1 MSDLQATPTTNCA
14 SIILLLFK
22 HAASQWIGTW
32 EDAGKICSPDLW
44 DVAKPTCTTSI
55 CYSWCNFHLLPCNL
69 EHSKPIIIWKKTI
82 TSRAWCKA
90 VKLNSAPHQF
100 TSASAEGLESLNFP
114 SSNKT
119 MNLIHVHM
127 YWQYWYIYIR
137 FNFHILGILRPSF
150 QAIAPCLCWKKSLGN
165 VWVVQPRCFKQW
177 RWLVVLLGLCPSN
190 SDRAWDIDVSK
201 YSGTP
206 KWMVYNV
213 KPYQNGWFG
222 GKTHYFLKHPYL
234 QINAIFDQAGPAM
247 DLPC

>member
-22 HAASQWIGTW
+22 HAASSMDW
-32 EDAGKICSPDLW
+32 DLGGCRENMFTGPMRCRQANLHHKYLLFL
-44 DVAKPTCTTSI
+44 VHLPFTSMQSRTFKANN
-55 CYSWCNFHLLPCNL
+55 YL
-69 EHSKPIIIWKKTI
+69 KKTI

-137 FNFHILGILRPSF
+137 FSF
-150 QAIAPCLCWKKSLGN
+150 
-165 VWVVQPRCFKQW
+165 
-177 RWLVVLLGLCPSN
+177 
-190 SDRAWDIDVSK
+190 
-201 YSGTP
+201 T
-206 KWMVYNV
+206 
-213 KPYQNGWFG
+213 
-222 GKTHYFLKHPYL
+222 KTK
-234 QINAIFDQAGPAM
+234 
-247 DLPC
+247 